1 MKKILS
7 LLVLSA
13 ATCGVMAQQ
22 KKQLTAD
29 SILRK
34 QFNFKPDTNVF
45 KNQLFSNKLSLG
57 NGSNLKQFNTLQGN
71 TLASITNNKRV
82 TYDKL
87 DNMPVLHTEGNSK
100 MPVIGLPG
108 KSKMPV
114 IGKDTNK
121 AVTIERP

>member
-1 MKKILS
+1 MKKILT

-22 KKQLTAD
+22 KKQLTTD

-34 QFNFKPDTNVF
+34 QFNFKADTNLF
-45 KNQLFSNKLSLG
+45 KNKLFSNKLSLG
-57 NGSNLKQFNTLQGN
+57 SNTLNQLNNLQGN
-71 TLASITNNKRV
+71 VLASVTNTKRI

-87 DNMPVLHTEGNSK
+87 DNMPVLHTEGNSN
-100 MPVIGLPG
+100 MPVKGLQG
-108 KSKMPV
+108 KSKMPL